1 MEDCGV
7 CLVCMYVSVYNLN
20 ETKFTKYVF
29 LTEILYKI
37 VFAYGGLLGGCY
49 NCSYLMVKQ
58 RNICLVV
65 VAGGFFFLLVIDRG

>member
-1 MEDCGV
+1 MFGV
-7 CLVCMYVSVYNLN
+7 YVCKCIEFERNKIY
-20 ETKFTKYVF
+20 KICF